1 MGSME
6 GVAKTVEEV
15 SKFAAATAQI
25 LHQPLEESHAQES
38 QRNQLLVTLKNV
50 LVSWL
55 CSPKLECDVITFSF
69 CKNR

>member
-6 GVAKTVEEV
+6 SVAKTVEEV
-15 SKFAAATAQI
+15 SKSAVANVQI
-25 LHQPLEESHAQES
+25 LHQLLEESHAQES

-55 CSPKLECDVITFSF
+55 CSPKLECDVVTYFLL
-69 CKNR
+69 